1 MSAPTVSR
9 PNWTA
14 RFKNLRAWLIG
25 NPVTIKELR
34 GRMRGNRAFI
44 LLAGYVFLMSAFVTL
59 VYAVYTLTVSSN
71 VYSTTDRQFLGKVV
85 FGAVV
90 GMELLMCCFMVPAF
104 TVGAITGERER
115 QTYDLLRTTLLSGRD
130 LALGK
135 LFSALAFAALLLMA
149 ALPLQ
154 SLAFLLGGIGLEE
167 LVIATLL
174 LMVNA
179 FVFACLGLFFSAIM
193 RRTLGATVLTYGFAL
208 ALTGGLP
215 ILLMVL
221 LPALSLFGSL
231 NLGVIAQAIVLVILW
246 VFICTNPIATM
257 VASELILVE
266 EQSLLGFSIPLS
278 SSSLGTFN
286 LPLPSPW
293 WVFIILFTLLGL
305 VLLQIAIVRVNRTE
319 R

>member
-1 MSAPTVSR
+1 MSALTPKWLHRV
-9 PNWTA
+9 A
-14 RFKNLRAWLIG
+14 DLRTWLTS
-25 NPVTIKELR
+25 NPVTLKELR

-59 VYAVYTLTVSSN
+59 VYGVYTLSVSSS

-135 LFSALAFAALLLMA
+135 LFSALAFAGVLLLA

-167 LVIATLL
+167 LVIATLIL
-174 LMVNA
+174 LVNA
-179 FVFACLGLFFSAIM
+179 FVFACAGLFFSALM

-215 ILLMVL
+215 ILLVAL
-221 LPALSLFGSL
+221 LPVLGLLGSL
-231 NLGVIAQAIVLVILW
+231 NLGETAQIILVLVLW
-246 VFICTNPIATM
+246 VFICTNPVATLL
-257 VASELILVE
+257 ASEMILLE
-266 EQSLLGFSIPLS
+266 EQSLLGFVATF
-278 SSSLGTFN
+278 GTFN

-293 WVFIILFTLLGL
+293 WVFITMFTLLGL
-305 VLLQIAIVRVNRTE
+305 LLLRLSISLISRTE